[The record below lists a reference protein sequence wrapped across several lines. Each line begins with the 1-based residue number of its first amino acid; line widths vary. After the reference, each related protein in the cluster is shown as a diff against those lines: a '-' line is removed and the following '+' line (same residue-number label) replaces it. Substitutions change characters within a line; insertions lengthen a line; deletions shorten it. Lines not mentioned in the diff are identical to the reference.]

1 MRDDTLSRDWRYRL
15 SMEAYKMRY
24 RPPEPGG
31 WPPCVFRRDD
41 HVSSLGW
48 MNKAIFDEVAVLWA
62 GHLEAPWPD
71 DLYRVDDRDGDVVE
85 IDAAMAGC
93 VSVYVKSRGAL
104 DEERSHVLHHGARA
118 LRRILPR
125 LRGEG
130 AVYVRRLIQMAE
142 LINEDRRSAG

>member
-1 MRDDTLSRDWRYRL
+1 MRDDTLSRAWRYRL

-62 GHLEAPWPD
+62 GHLEAP
-71 DLYRVDDRDGDVVE
+71 
-85 IDAAMAGC
+85 
-93 VSVYVKSRGAL
+93 
-104 DEERSHVLHHGARA
+104 
-118 LRRILPR
+118 
-125 LRGEG
+125 
-130 AVYVRRLIQMAE
+130 
-142 LINEDRRSAG
+142 